1 MPNARD
7 RTGAVGPGRVHALV
21 RVRKLRHRVPG
32 RHASGLLVSSDSIVA
47 RQRATCLTPVLFAA
61 LGVSSLPASAHGQ
74 QRPTAVADSS
84 GRTDS
89 TRARRLEGVTVRA
102 VRSGAAAAQTTLDAR
117 AIAREYTGQDV
128 PLVLQQAP
136 SVTTYSESGSQNN
149 YSYFRLRGIDQSRV
163 NITLDGVPLNEPED
177 QQVYFSDFPD
187 LASSLRSVQ
196 VQRGVGTS
204 SFGQASFGG
213 SVNLETVPLGATP
226 RGGEVQLGG
235 GSFGAVRGNASYT
248 SGLLPSRFAF
258 AARFSNQKED
268 GYRRGSGHAGNSQ
281 YVSAGYFGERDLV
294 KLTVLTG
301 VESNGQAYA
310 AVPLSELQ
318 VDPRANPL
326 AGVGDRFRESMAALT
341 YTRLLTPSATI
352 ATTVYGFRAGGTY
365 DYPADSGR
373 APYRYGLQSR
383 WGGVISTLHVVAGA
397 ATVDVGAHA
406 NDYSRDHTFAD
417 RPDLDA
423 PAYANRGFKAEQ
435 SAFGKLAYAV
445 GQATVFGDLQL
456 RQAAFRYR
464 PTSGSGV
471 PDASAAWRF
480 ANPRVGASYR
490 AAPALTLTA
499 TYGTTGR
506 EPTRADLLAGADDVS
521 PQDVD
526 SLLPLTRVRPERVR
540 DLEAGADVRTGALAL
555 HVGGYLMRF
564 RDEIALTGRT
574 TPLGYD
580 IRANVPSSVRR
591 GLEVEAHYDATS
603 TLNVGGT
610 FARSHNRVDL
620 YRDESTGIDYANVRP
635 TLTPDVVS
643 TQQATWRAAPWITL
657 TGDGRYQGRTFL
669 APFGD
674 VRLTTPP
681 FFVLAGGATF
691 RIAGR
696 ELLIEGR
703 NLLDRRAYPSG
714 DVSGEGVARYYIL
727 APRNVAASVR
737 LGFGR

>member
-1 MPNARD
+1 M
-7 RTGAVGPGRVHALV
+7 
-21 RVRKLRHRVPG
+21 
-32 RHASGLLVSSDSIVA
+32 
-47 RQRATCLTPVLFAA
+47 
-61 LGVSSLPASAHGQ
+61 
-74 QRPTAVADSS
+74 
-84 GRTDS
+84 
-89 TRARRLEGVTVRA
+89 RA
-102 VRSGAAAAQTTLDAR
+102 VRSGAAAAQTTLDAA
-117 AIAREYTGQDV
+117 AIARAYTGQDV

-177 QQVYFSDFPD
+177 QQIYFSDFPD

-213 SVNLETVPLGATP
+213 SVNLETTSLGATP
-226 RGGEVQLGG
+226 RGGELQFGG
-235 GSFGAVRGNASYT
+235 GSFGAARGSASYA

-258 AARFSNQKED
+258 VARFSNQKED

-281 YVSAGYFGERDLV
+281 YVSAGYFGERDLL

-310 AVPLSELQ
+310 AVPLAELQ

-341 YTRLLTPSATI
+341 YTRLLAPSATV
-352 ATTVYGFRAGGTY
+352 ATTLYGFRAGGTY
-365 DYPADSGR
+365 DYPSDAQH

-383 WGGVISTLHVVAGA
+383 WGGIISTLHIAQGA
-397 ATVDVGAHA
+397 ATMDVGLHA

-417 RPDLDA
+417 RPDLQA

-435 SAFGKLAYAV
+435 SAFGKLAYAM
-445 GQATVFGDLQL
+445 GPMTVFGDLQL
-456 RQAAFRYR
+456 RQSAFRYR
-464 PTSGSGV
+464 PTPGTTV
-471 PDASAAWRF
+471 PEASAAWRF

-490 AAPALTLTA
+490 AASAVTLTA

-506 EPTRADLLAGADDVS
+506 EPARADLLAGADDVA

-526 SLLPLTRVRPERVR
+526 SLLPLTRVRPERVH

-580 IRANVPSSVRR
+580 IRTNVPSSVRR
-591 GLEVEAHYDATS
+591 GVEVEAHYNATP
-603 TLNVGGT
+603 TLSLGGT
-610 FARSHNRVDL
+610 LARSHNRIAT
-620 YRDESTGIDYANVRP
+620 YRDESNGTAYFDVRP
-635 TLTPDVVS
+635 TLTADALS
-643 TQQATWRAAPWITL
+643 TQQATWRAAPWLTL

-674 VRLTTPP
+674 ARLTTPP

-691 RIAGR
+691 HIAGR
-696 ELLIEGR
+696 DLLVEGR

-714 DVSGEGVARYYIL
+714 DVSGDGVARYYIL
-727 APRNVAASVR
+727 APRNVVATLR
-737 LGFGR
+737 LTFGH

>member
-1 MPNARD
+1 MSLARSAASSGAARRTPLLLVLAAAVPAAARAQTPASGRADSTARD
-7 RTGAVGPGRVHALV
+7 SAR
-21 RVRKLRHRVPG
+21 
-32 RHASGLLVSSDSIVA
+32 A
-47 RQRATCLTPVLFAA
+47 RQ
-61 LGVSSLPASAHGQ
+61 
-74 QRPTAVADSS
+74 
-84 GRTDS
+84 
-89 TRARRLEGVTVRA
+89 LEGVTVRA
-102 VRSGAAAAQTTLDAR
+102 VRSGAAPAQTTLDATAVAR
-117 AIAREYTGQDV
+117 AYTGQDV

-204 SFGQASFGG
+204 TFGQASFGG
-213 SVNLETVPLGATP
+213 SVNLETVSLGATP

-235 GSFGAVRGNASYT
+235 GSFGAARANASYT
-248 SGLLPSRFAF
+248 TGLLPSRFAF
-258 AARFSNQKED
+258 AGRFSNQKED

-281 YVSAGYFGERDLV
+281 YFSAGYFGERDLV
-294 KLTVLTG
+294 KLTLLTG
-301 VESNGQAYA
+301 VESNGQAYE
-310 AVPLSELQ
+310 AVPLSVLR

-326 AGVGDRFRESMAALT
+326 AGVGDRFRESMAALS
-341 YTRLLTPSATI
+341 YTRLLSPSATL

-365 DYPADSGR
+365 DYPSDSVH

-383 WGGVISTLHVVAGA
+383 WGGIITALHAVRGA
-397 ATVDVGAHA
+397 ATLDVGAHA

-423 PAYANRGFKAEQ
+423 PAYANRGYKAEQ
-435 SAFGKLAYAV
+435 SAFGKLAYALRD
-445 GQATVFGDLQL
+445 ATLFGDLQL

-464 PTSGSGV
+464 PTAGSGV

-480 ANPRVGASYR
+480 ANPRVGAAYR
-490 AAPALTLTA
+490 AAPTLTLTA
-499 TYGTTGR
+499 SYGASGR

-540 DLEAGADVRTGALAL
+540 DFEGGADVRTGALSL
-555 HVGGYLMRF
+555 HLGGYVMRF

-580 IRANVPSSVRR
+580 IRTNVPSSVRR
-591 GLEVEAHYDATS
+591 GVELEGRYAITS
-603 TLNVGGT
+603 ALAVGGS
-610 FARSHNRVDL
+610 FARSYNRIARYD
-620 YRDESTGIDYANVRP
+620 DDATGTNYLNVPP

-643 TQQATWRAAPWITL
+643 VQQFTWRATSWLVL
-657 TGDGRYQGRTFL
+657 TGDGRYQGRTYL
-669 APFGD
+669 APVGD
-674 VRLTTPP
+674 ARLTTPP
-681 FFVLAGGATF
+681 FFVVAGGARF
-691 RIAGR
+691 QIRGR
-696 ELLIEGR
+696 ELLVEGR

-714 DVSGEGVARYYIL
+714 DVSGDGVARYYVL
-727 APRNVAASVR
+727 APRNVVATLR

>member
-1 MPNARD
+1 MPLRPPPAPPRAARL
-7 RTGAVGPGRVHALV
+7 TFV
-21 RVRKLRHRVPG
+21 
-32 RHASGLLVSSDSIVA
+32 LLACVA
-47 RQRATCLTPVLFAA
+47 AAPAAARAQATPAA
-61 LGVSSLPASAHGQ
+61 
-74 QRPTAVADSS
+74 RADSAP
-84 GRTDS
+84 RDS

-102 VRSGAAAAQTTLDAR
+102 VRSGAAAAQTTLDAA
-117 AIAREYTGQDV
+117 AIARTYTGQDV

-136 SVTTYSESGSQNN
+136 NVTTYSESGSQNN

-163 NITLDGVPLNEPED
+163 NITLDGIPLNEPED

-187 LASSLRSVQ
+187 LAGSLRSVQ

-204 SFGQASFGG
+204 TFGQASFGG
-213 SVNLETVPLGATP
+213 SVNLETVPLGVTP

-235 GSFGAVRGNASYT
+235 GSFGAARANASYT
-248 SGLLPSRFAF
+248 TGLLPSRFAF
-258 AARFSNQKED
+258 AGRFSNQKEG

-281 YVSAGYFGERDLV
+281 YLSGGYFGERDLV
-294 KLTVLTG
+294 KLTLLTG
-301 VESNGQAYA
+301 VESNGQAYE
-310 AVPLSELQ
+310 AVPLDVLQ
-318 VDPRANPL
+318 TDPRANPL
-326 AGVGDRFRESMAALT
+326 AGVGDRFRESMAALS
-341 YTRLLTPSATI
+341 YTRLLSASATL

-365 DYPADSGR
+365 DYPSDSVH

-383 WGGVISTLHVVAGA
+383 WGGVISTLHVVRGA

-435 SAFGKLAYAV
+435 SAFGKLAYAF
-445 GQATVFGDLQL
+445 GDATLFVDLQL

-464 PTSGSGV
+464 PTAGSGV
-471 PDASAAWRF
+471 PEASAAWRF

-490 AAPALTLTA
+490 AAPGFTLTA
-499 TYGTTGR
+499 TYGASGR

-526 SLLPLTRVRPERVR
+526 SLLPLTRVHPERVR
-540 DLEAGADVRTGALAL
+540 DFEGGADVRTGGLAL
-555 HVGGYLMRF
+555 HVGGYVMRF

-580 IRANVPSSVRR
+580 VRTNVPSSVRR
-591 GLEVEAHYDATS
+591 GVEVEGRYAITS
-603 TLNVGGT
+603 ALTLGGS
-610 FARSHNRVDL
+610 FARSDNRIARYHD
-620 YRDESTGIDYANVRP
+620 DATNTDYADVPP

-643 TQQATWRAAPWITL
+643 MQQATWTVARWLTL
-657 TGDGRYQGRTFL
+657 AGDGRYQGRTYL
-669 APFGD
+669 APYGD

-681 FFVLAGGATF
+681 FFVLAGGATL
-691 RIAGR
+691 RVAGH

-714 DVSGEGVARYYIL
+714 DVSGGGVARYYIL
-727 APRNVAASVR
+727 APRNVVASLR

>member
-1 MPNARD
+1 MPLRPSPATSRAARL
-7 RTGAVGPGRVHALV
+7 TTI
-21 RVRKLRHRVPG
+21 
-32 RHASGLLVSSDSIVA
+32 LLA
-47 RQRATCLTPVLFAA
+47 CL
-61 LGVSSLPASAHGQ
+61 GGASAAAAQ
-74 QRPTAVADSS
+74 ATPAARADSTP
-84 GRTDS
+84 RDS
-89 TRARRLEGVTVRA
+89 ARARRLEGVTVRA
-102 VRSGAAAAQTTLDAR
+102 VRSGAAAAQTTLDAAAIVR
-117 AIAREYTGQDV
+117 AYTGQDV
-128 PLVLQQAP
+128 PLVLQQSP

-163 NITLDGVPLNEPED
+163 NITLDGIPLNEPED

-196 VQRGVGTS
+196 IQRGVGTS

-213 SVNLETVPLGATP
+213 SVNLETVSLGATP

-235 GSFGAVRGNASYT
+235 GSFGAARANASYT
-248 SGLLPSRFAF
+248 TGLLPSRFAF
-258 AARFSNQKED
+258 AGRFSNQKED

-281 YVSAGYFGERDLV
+281 YLSGGYFGERDLV
-294 KLTVLTG
+294 KLTLLTG
-301 VESNGQAYA
+301 VESNEQAYA
-310 AVPLSELQ
+310 AVPLSVLQ

-326 AGVGDRFRESMAALT
+326 AGVGDRFRESMGALT
-341 YTRLLTPSATI
+341 YTRLLSSSATL

-365 DYPADSGR
+365 DYPSDSAH

-383 WGGVISTLHVVAGA
+383 WGGVVSTLHVARGA

-406 NDYSRDHTFAD
+406 NTYSRDHTFAD
-417 RPDLDA
+417 RPDLEA

-435 SAFGKLAYAV
+435 SAFGKLAYAL
-445 GQATVFGDLQL
+445 GDATLFGDLQL

-464 PTSGSGV
+464 PTAGSGA
-471 PDASAAWRF
+471 PEASAAWRF
-480 ANPRVGASYR
+480 ANPRVGAAYR
-490 AAPALTLTA
+490 IGSDRVGSDRAPPPLTLTA
-499 TYGTTGR
+499 TYGTSGR

-521 PQDVD
+521 PEDVD

-540 DLEAGADVRTGALAL
+540 DFEGGADVRTGALAL
-555 HVGGYLMRF
+555 HVGGYIMRF

-580 IRANVPSSVRR
+580 IRTNVPSSVRR
-591 GLEVEAHYDATS
+591 GIEVEGHYPVTPALTF
-603 TLNVGGT
+603 GGS
-610 FARSHNRVDL
+610 FARSHNRIAR
-620 YRDESTGIDYANVRP
+620 YRDEATNTDYVDVPP

-643 TQQATWRAAPWITL
+643 TQQATWSVAHWLTL
-657 TGDGRYQGRTFL
+657 TGDGRYQGRTYL

-681 FFVLAGGATF
+681 FFVLAGGATLHL
-691 RIAGR
+691 AGHD
-696 ELLIEGR
+696 LLIEGR

-714 DVSGEGVARYYIL
+714 DVSGSGVARYYIL
-727 APRNVAASVR
+727 APRNVVATLR